1 MVGVVITTH
10 GNLASAFLEVA
21 EAILGKQEALA
32 SVGVMP
38 QDGKKEISE
47 HLVQAVSRVRQ
58 REGVLI
64 LTGISGESDY
74 KMSLSLFANQH
85 VRVVT
90 GLNLPMLFKVLT
102 YRSKL
107 NLEDLVVCACTS
119 GKAGIIACPGI
130 QRIES

>member
-32 SVGVMP
+32 AVGVMA

-58 REGVLI
+58 QDGVLI
-64 LTGISGESDY
+64 LTGIFGESDY
-74 KMSLSLFANQH
+74 KMSLPLFANQH

-107 NLEDLVVCACTS
+107 NLEDLVGCACTS
-119 GKAGIIACPGI
+119 GKAGIIAC
-130 QRIES
+130 ESMKG

>member
-10 GNLASAFLEVA
+10 GHLASNFLEVA
-21 EAILGKQEALA
+21 EDILGKQEAIKAVDVL
-32 SVGVMP
+32 P
-38 QDGKKEISE
+38 QEGKKEISE

-58 REGVLI
+58 PDGVLI
-64 LTGISGESDY
+64 LTGIYGESDC
-74 KMSLSLFANQH
+74 KISLSLFDNQN

-107 NLEDLVVCACTS
+107 TLQDLTACASES
-119 GKAGIIACPGI
+119 GKSGIITC
-130 QRIES
+130 